1 MKRAFWE
8 TGLVITGLGY
18 IVLALF
24 GGLFSPGFGLCYVT
38 VTAYVLIA
46 GHRARHKY

>member
-1 MKRAFWE
+1 MKCAFWE
-8 TGLVITGLGY
+8 AGLVITGLGY

-38 VTAYVLIA
+38 VTVYVLIA